1 VDARRIG
8 CVGASGGGT
17 LTAYLAALDPRIA
30 AAAICCYITALPRRM
45 ANRVPDDPDA
55 DPEQDVFDFVGRGID
70 HAGLLALCAPRPV
83 LLGAAV
89 RDFFPIE
96 GTRASFAEA
105 KRLYDVAGA
114 GERVA
119 CVEAAE
125 RHGLTAPLRQAVY
138 AWFDRWL
145 AGRRD
150 GERADEIAVKPRT
163 ARELF
168 VCADGQV
175 NQALRSRPLL
185 PLALEEFNRRKMPPR
200 RPLRDLLRL
209 DPEAA
214 APAVIEVEALTRPG
228 QTLVVCVNGNEAP
241 DWRQEKGLLRA
252 LADRGDAVA
261 VIDPRGVGRQR
272 ADLTVRGRDYADPL
286 AGVEENIAYNAF
298 LVGRSLLGLRV
309 TDVLAGLAKLTAKV
323 RPRRVILCGRR
334 DAALVACLAAA
345 IEPKV
350 DGVATEELL
359 LSLLPLFAAEGR
371 PVNAASILPGL
382 LRDFGDVADV
392 LAAIGPRRVLA
403 AAGVGELGRGI
414 DSVRGEGE
422 KFTKDPRLLVAWLRE
437 K

>member
-1 VDARRIG
+1 
-8 CVGASGGGT
+8 
-17 LTAYLAALDPRIA
+17 
-30 AAAICCYITALPRRM
+30 
-45 ANRVPDDPDA
+45 
-55 DPEQDVFDFVGRGID
+55 
-70 HAGLLALCAPRPV
+70 
-83 LLGAAV
+83 
-89 RDFFPIE
+89 
-96 GTRASFAEA
+96 
-105 KRLYDVAGA
+105 
-114 GERVA
+114 
-119 CVEAAE
+119 
-125 RHGLTAPLRQAVY
+125 
-138 AWFDRWL
+138 
-145 AGRRD
+145 
-150 GERADEIAVKPRT
+150 
-163 ARELF
+163 

-272 ADLTVRGRDYADPL
+272 ADLTVRGHDYADPL

-323 RPRRVILCGRR
+323 RPRRAILCGRR

-359 LSLLPLFAAEGR
+359 LSLLPLFAAGGR